1 MKTSWR
7 RLEDIFK
14 MSWSR
19 RTYSPYSYVFRR
31 RLQDLDQDQY
41 IRLGHTSS
49 RRLAKTSSRF
59 LEDVFIT
66 SFENVLNTSSSRCL
80 QDVIKTSSRRIAKTY
95 SRRLQNVFKTSS
107 RHLQDVFKTSSRHL
121 QDVFKTYYQVK
132 LFLVTQFQDVFEMYS
147 KLTWDVLPG
156 QLSIGGLARS
166 HFWEIYGQCTKFP
179 RVVKVS
185 QVLVFH
191 FTAPFSCCL
200 QRRISNLVEH
210 LQSLQWSFFCEN
222 TYRYWAV
229 NYFRKK
235 SSIPD
240 IWLGWK

>member
-7 RLEDIFK
+7 RLQDAFK

-49 RRLAKTSSRF
+49 RRLAKTSSRY
-59 LEDVFIT
+59 LEDAFIT

-80 QDVIKTSSRRIAKTY
+80 QDVFKTSSRRIAMTY

-107 RHLQDVFKTSSRHL
+107 RHLQDVFKTSSRHFESVFKTSSRHL
-121 QDVFKTYYQVK
+121 QDVFKMYYQVK

-147 KLTWDVLPG
+147 KRSWDVLLG
-156 QLSIGGLARS
+156 RLSAGGLTRS
-166 HFWEIYGQCTKFP
+166 NFTLYGQCTNFP

-191 FTAPFSCCL
+191 LLYYTF
-200 QRRISNLVEH
+200 
-210 LQSLQWSFFCEN
+210 
-222 TYRYWAV
+222 
-229 NYFRKK
+229 
-235 SSIPD
+235 
-240 IWLGWK
+240 